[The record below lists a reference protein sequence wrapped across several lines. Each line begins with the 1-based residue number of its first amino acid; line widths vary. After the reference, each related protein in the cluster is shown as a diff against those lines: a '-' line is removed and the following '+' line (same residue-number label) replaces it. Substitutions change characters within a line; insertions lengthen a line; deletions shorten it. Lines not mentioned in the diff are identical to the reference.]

1 MIKTCK
7 YCGETKDISLFDKDK
22 GMSDGYKLKCKK
34 CRAEYRREF
43 WKTHKRIRYNKEHE
57 KEYNKEY
64 RVKHREELSIKNAEW
79 RKNNPELVKIQK
91 MKNSAKRRAAKRGT
105 TISATTIEI
114 NELIKNSNN
123 ICFWCDKDIPKGQMQ
138 LDHVYP
144 LSKGGGHT
152 ISNLVISCSVCNGRK
167 NAKDPEVWL
176 EEILKVA

>member
-1 MIKTCK
+1 MTKICK

-22 GMSDGYKLKCKK
+22 NMSDGYKLRCKE
-34 CRAEYRREF
+34 CRREYRREF
-43 WKTHKRIRYNKEHE
+43 WKTHTRIRYGKERE
-57 KEYNKEY
+57 KESNKKY
-64 RVKHREELSIKNAEW
+64 REKHKEEIRLLNIKW
-79 RKNNPELVKIQK
+79 RKENPELVKIQK
-91 MKNSAKRRAAKRGT
+91 MKNSAKRRAAKRNT
-105 TISATTIEI
+105 IISATTVEI

-123 ICFWCDKDIPKGQMQ
+123 ICFWCDEDISNGDMQ

-176 EEILKVA
+176 EEILSK